1 MLDPN
6 KHGVFNKEKS
16 MSDAWLTRIVWLGM
30 LFGSITI
37 WYFIIKLIFKILN

>member
-1 MLDPN
+1 MMLDPN

-37 WYFIIKLIFKILN
+37 WYFIIKLIRSIV